1 MSLELFPPRAIIGYV
16 NMNGQKLPVEMS
28 PEFYRALRALV
39 ARVGGAASDG
49 TADSISDIF
58 ARVGGAASDGT
69 SDSISD
75 IFASFGQAS
84 EPIFLDVV
92 QPVSEPIFLDVVQP
106 VQSRVLL
113 PEIVQTPTDNSFANE
128 TTYA

>member
-1 MSLELFPPRAIIGYV
+1 MSLDLFPPRAIVGYV
-16 NMNGQKLPVEMS
+16 TVGGQKLPVEIS
-28 PEFYRALRALV
+28 PEFYRGLRELV
-39 ARVGGAASDG
+39 RRVGGASSTDVAQSEI
-49 TADSISDIF
+49 ADAF
-58 ARVGGAASDGT
+58 AVGSE
-69 SDSISD
+69 SV
-75 IFASFGQAS
+75 GQL
-84 EPIFLDVV
+84 FFDVL

>member
-1 MSLELFPPRAIIGYV
+1 MSLDLFPPRAIIGYV
-16 NMNGQKLPVEMS
+16 NMNGQKLPVEIS

-49 TADSISDIF
+49 STDSISD
-58 ARVGGAASDGT
+58 V
-69 SDSISD
+69 
-75 IFASFGQAS
+75 FASFGQAS
-84 EPIFLDVV
+84 DSISDVFASFGQASDSISDV
-92 QPVSEPIFLDVVQP
+92 FASFGQASEPIFLDVVQP

-113 PEIVQTPTDNSFANE
+113 PEIVQTSNDNSFANE

>member
-1 MSLELFPPRAIIGYV
+1 MSLDLFPPRAIVGYV
-16 NMNGQKLPVEMS
+16 TVGGQKLPVEIS
-28 PEFYRALRALV
+28 PEFYRALRVLV

-49 TADSISDIF
+49 TA
-58 ARVGGAASDGT
+58 
-69 SDSISD
+69 DSISD

>member
-1 MSLELFPPRAIIGYV
+1 MSLDLFPPRAIIGYV
-16 NMNGQKLPVEMS
+16 NMNGQKLPVEIS

-49 TADSISDIF
+49 STDSISDVF
-58 ARVGGAASDGT
+58 ASFGQA

-75 IFASFGQAS
+75 VFASFGQAS

-92 QPVSEPIFLDVVQP
+92 HP

-113 PEIVQTPTDNSFANE
+113 PEIVQTSNDNSFANE

>member
-1 MSLELFPPRAIIGYV
+1 MSLDLFPPRAIIGYV
-16 NMNGQKLPVEMS
+16 NMNGQKLPVEIS

-58 ARVGGAASDGT
+58 E
-69 SDSISD
+69 
-75 IFASFGQAS
+75 SFGQAS
-84 EPIFLDVV
+84 DPIV
-92 QPVSEPIFLDVVQP
+92 LDVVQP

-113 PEIVQTPTDNSFANE
+113 PEIVQTSTENSFANE